1 MITLTKNGK
10 LAMALATLASF
21 WSPRSL
27 AQTQAPTSHKR
38 VADAPAETTLA
49 REVHHQLQVLPFS
62 SVFDYIEFTLDGSK
76 VTLKGYVV
84 RPKLKHDAAAAV
96 RSIEGIGRV
105 IDEIEVLPESESD
118 DEIRRAMYRAIFENS
133 ALQKYAV
140 QPIPSLRIIVKNG
153 NASLEG
159 TVESEG
165 DKDLAG
171 EMARGVAKVRDLKDN
186 LVVRGNKAENKGK

>member
-10 LAMALATLASF
+10 LAMALALASF
-21 WSPRSL
+21 WSAPSL
-27 AQTQAPTSHKR
+27 AQIQTTPTSHKR
-38 VADAPAETTLA
+38 VADAPAEATLA

-62 SVFDYIEFTLDGSK
+62 SVFDYIEFTMDGSK
-76 VTLKGYVV
+76 VNLRGYVV
-84 RPKLKHDAAAAV
+84 RPKLKHDATAAV

-105 IDEIEVLPESESD
+105 VDEIEVLPESESD
-118 DEIRRAMYRAIFENS
+118 DEMRRAMYRAIFENS

-153 NASLEG
+153 NALLEG

-165 DKDLAG
+165 DKNLAG
-171 EMARGVAKVRDLKDN
+171 DMARGVAKVRDLKDN
-186 LVVRGNKAENKGK
+186 LVVRVNKAENKGK

>member
-1 MITLTKNGK
+1 
-10 LAMALATLASF
+10 
-21 WSPRSL
+21 
-27 AQTQAPTSHKR
+27 
-38 VADAPAETTLA
+38 
-49 REVHHQLQVLPFS
+49 
-62 SVFDYIEFTLDGSK
+62 
-76 VTLKGYVV
+76 
-84 RPKLKHDAAAAV
+84 
-96 RSIEGIGRV
+96 
-105 IDEIEVLPESESD
+105 
-118 DEIRRAMYRAIFENS
+118 
-133 ALQKYAV
+133 V